1 MGDKSARGTKRELAM
16 IRVPALHLTALWL
29 KGAAR
34 KADDIVIP
42 NEGPIAPL
50 VPGTRYQLAEFQAIV
65 RKMAEERLEMVAPKS
80 AG

>member
-1 MGDKSARGTKRELAM
+1 M

-50 VPGTRYQLAEFQAIV
+50 VPGRTRYKLAEFQAIV